1 MATADVEKPA
11 IPPARLVIQKRD
23 DGAIVVKVR
32 SEDSSLPDAV
42 FSFRCGDPQYAY
54 WSRQCEAAR
63 GSAE

>member
-32 SEDSSLPDAV
+32 SEDPSLP
-42 FSFRCGDPQYAY
+42 
-54 WSRQCEAAR
+54 EAAR